1 MHREPIGKALEV
13 LSWIANNSSDHL
25 SVRQIARDLGTTPS
39 TVHRILTTFEEH
51 RLLGRSNDGQYVV
64 DLELYRICQSI
75 AGDLSPTHIVMP
87 YLEELAAECG
97 EATVFGVYDPRQRRM
112 MFSARVEAAHP
123 LRYVT
128 ELLRWLPVHS
138 GASGLA
144 ILAFRPPEER
154 RLIYA
159 EGLESLTPATL
170 VTPAEIETEL
180 TRIRAQGYAHSVG
193 QRTPGAVCFA
203 APVFESQDQACG
215 DLCVTLPEQ
224 RFQAGEFEK
233 SLVAMLLPAARR
245 ASEALRRA
253 GYRSSR
259 PALGPMGL
267 PQRRAVSDN
276 RDSRARTTVTRVQSP
291 EL

>member
-1 MHREPIGKALEV
+1 MHREPIGRALEV
-13 LSWIANNSSDHL
+13 LSWIANNPSDHL
-25 SVRQIARDLGTTPS
+25 GVRQIARDIGTTPS
-39 TVHRILTTFEEH
+39 TVHRILATFEEY

-64 DLELYRICQSI
+64 DLELYRICETI
-75 AGDLSPTHIVMP
+75 AGELSPTRIAKP
-87 YLEELAAECG
+87 FLEELAAECG
-97 EATVFGVYDPRQRRM
+97 ETTVFGVYDPRQRRV
-112 MFSARVEAAHP
+112 MFSSRVEARHP
-123 LRYVT
+123 VRHVA
-128 ELLRWLPVHS
+128 ELHRWLPVHS

-154 RLIYA
+154 RLVYA

-170 VTPAEIETEL
+170 VTPAKIEAEL

-233 SLVAMLLPAARR
+233 SLVAMLTEAARR
-245 ASEALRRA
+245 ASEAMRSA

-259 PALGPMGL
+259 PAPGPTGL
-267 PQRRAVSDN
+267 AHRKAVSGN
-276 RDSRARTTVTRVQSP
+276 RDTRAQTTVTAASSADP
-291 EL
+291 